1 MNEKTTLSI
10 SITVNVILDEI
21 DSKTMEI
28 FQKFSHKGL
37 RVHQL
42 RNILEY
48 EGIPVGSGELRNR
61 LLRLSFVGL
70 LERERGNHSD
80 RYHLQQVICSRSS
93 AAGHQ

>member
-1 MNEKTTLSI
+1 LNEKTTLSI

-28 FQKFSHKGL
+28 FQRFSHKGL

-48 EGIPVGSGELRNR
+48 EGLPLGYGELRNR

-70 LERERGNHSD
+70 LERERANHSD
-80 RYHLQQVICSRSS
+80 RYHLQQIICSRSS
-93 AAGHQ
+93 AADHQ